1 MTKLKT
7 KKMKTSI
14 IIPVYNGLPH
24 LKKCVKSIY
33 ENSGSSF
40 ELIFVDNGSDKK
52 TVEYL
57 KSQKD
62 AIKVFNK
69 KNYGFAKAVNQ
80 GLRLASCEYIAV
92 VNSDIIFYP
101 AWLKNMLKILSKPNI
116 GMVGPMTN
124 RTVGLQ
130 RIKLAKKIENNSKAL
145 EIFSNAMRM
154 KFKDE
159 YFLIHRLIGFCFVF
173 KREIFE
179 KIGLLDERFGIGCFE
194 DIDYCLRI
202 RQAGYKLAA
211 LKNVFVYHHNHG
223 SFGGHDNFLKFAI
236 KNREVF
242 IDKWCRKA
250 LEFLDEIDPLLE
262 SSDNI
267 NE

>member
-1 MTKLKT
+1 MTK
-7 KKMKTSI
+7 KKKNKASI
-14 IIPVYNGLPH
+14 VIPVYNGLPY

-33 ENSGSSF
+33 ANSGVSF
-40 ELIFVDNGSDKK
+40 ELIFVDNGSDEK
-52 TVEYL
+52 TVKYL

-62 AIKVFNK
+62 CIKIFNK

-80 GLRLASCEYIAV
+80 GLRVASCDYIAV
-92 VNSDIIFYP
+92 VNSDIIFYSD
-101 AWLKNMLKILSKPNI
+101 WLKNLLKILAKPKM

-145 EIFSNAMRM
+145 DIFSNAMRM

-159 YFLIHRLIGFCFVF
+159 YFSIHRLIGFCFVF
-173 KREIFE
+173 KREIMD

-194 DIDYCLRI
+194 DIDYCLRV
-202 RQAGYKLAA
+202 RQAGYTLAA
-211 LKNVFVYHHNHG
+211 VKNVFVYHYHHA

-262 SSDNI
+262 SEGSVK
-267 NE
+267 

>member
-1 MTKLKT
+1 MIKSKT
-7 KKMKTSI
+7 KTSI
-14 IIPVYNGLPH
+14 IIPVYNGLPY
-24 LKKCVKSIY
+24 LKKCVKSLY
-33 ENSGSSF
+33 ENSGSAF
-40 ELIFVDNGSDKK
+40 ELIFVDNGSDTK
-52 TVEYL
+52 TVNYI
-57 KSQKD
+57 KRQKD

-69 KNYGFAKAVNQ
+69 KNQGFAKAVNQ
-80 GLRLASCEYIAV
+80 GLRLASCDNIAV
-92 VNSDIIFYP
+92 VNSDVIFYSD
-101 AWLKNMLKILSKPNI
+101 WLKNILKILAKPKI

-154 KFKDE
+154 KFKNE

-173 KREIFE
+173 KRELMD

-194 DIDYCLRI
+194 DIDYCLRA

-211 LKNVFVYHHNHG
+211 VKNVFVHHHHHA
-223 SFGGHDNFLKFAI
+223 SFGGHDNFLRFAI

-242 IDKWCRKA
+242 IDKWCRKS

-262 SSDNI
+262 SEPQI
-267 NE
+267 K